1 MTSAFYARLTELH
14 RAGRPVAIATVVRT
28 QGSTPQVVGAK
39 LIAVD
44 DDRGRAAGT
53 LGGGCVEAD
62 AILSA
67 REVIQQGGRSLRAY
81 DLSEDLAW
89 NTGLVCGGTMWI
101 LAERADDALGVGEAD
116 VLDRLVQ
123 AAERRPAARDCHPA
137 PSHRAAISRL
147 RAARSSSVDGTRRG
161 HSETRCARRPGRR
174 GRHSTTAARHGAPGA
189 DRRRAAMSSIEPVI
203 GRPHLVVA
211 GGGHV
216 ALAIARQAQLLDFD
230 VTILEDR
237 PEFAQPERFDG
248 ATVIEGD
255 VPAGDRLA
263 RLRLVQLHRHRHARP
278 QAGRRLRAGRRRHAG
293 AGTSACSAAGARP
306 SSSPTCSASTALQTS
321 VSAPSTPRSASISAA
336 ARPAEIALSVMA
348 EITQISLSGDG
359 SGVVGEAL
367 TDSEFRGSEVPR
379 FRSSGVRFRSSEVP
393 RFGFRSVQNLG
404 TELRNSGTPEPRNPS
419 R

>member
-28 QGSTPQVVGAK
+28 LGSTPQVVGAK

-62 AILSA
+62 AILAA
-67 REVIQQGGRSLRAY
+67 RGVIRQGGRSLRAY

-101 LAERADDALGVGEAD
+101 LAERAGDALGVGEAD
-116 VLDRLVQ
+116 VLDRLVK
-123 AAERRPAARDCHPA
+123 AANGGPPLAIVTLLRRTGRDLA
-137 PSHRAAISRL
+137 FAGRAFVEA
-147 RAARSSSVDGTRRG
+147 DGTRLG
-161 HSETRCARRPGRR
+161 TL
-174 GRHSTTAARHGAPGA
+174 GAPA
-189 DRRRAAMSSIEPVI
+189 LDARAVEVATAQLPHGTARLVPIDDASDLLIEPVI

-216 ALAIARQAQLLDFD
+216 ALAIARQARLLDFE

-255 VPAGDRLA
+255 VPAGIASLDYGWSSFIVIATRGHKLDADCVLA
-263 RLRLVQLHRHRHARP
+263 AVGTPARYIGLLGSRRKTILIADMLREHGIADERVRAIHAP
-278 QAGRRLRAGRRRHAG
+278 VGLDLGGR
-293 AGTSACSAAGARP
+293 T
-306 SSSPTCSASTALQTS
+306 
-321 VSAPSTPRSASISAA
+321 
-336 ARPAEIALSVMA
+336 PAEIALSVLA
-348 EITQISLSGDG
+348 EITQERYRGSGASLSK
-359 SGVVGEAL
+359 
-367 TDSEFRGSEVPR
+367 RR
-379 FRSSGVRFRSSEVP
+379 
-393 RFGFRSVQNLG
+393 
-404 TELRNSGTPEPRNPS
+404 
-419 R
+419 